1 MAAPSVSHTAPGQ
14 GTLRG
19 WQRRRAG
26 GGRHRRRPAAA
37 RLRSPHGPPP
47 RALVAAASPTPL
59 SPEPPAGGRP
69 GALRSALPPRRGS
82 FGARRRASARGAPGV
97 HPRGAAG
104 GARAGPV
111 GRWLRAGSEDPDGRD
126 DERPRASVGSAGDL
140 KPLPPVGDAGK
151 SVRHVPV
158 VAWRVASSAG
168 GAVGRVRRG
177 GAAVG
182 RRARPT
188 GRLASMPSSEPH
200 RTRTHPTTTTH
211 AVPAGTP
218 IRRFYLRP

>member
-1 MAAPSVSHTAPGQ
+1 MPNAKCQISSIYTLRDRRSIRAPSHKEGGPSLMAAPSVSHTAPGQ

-82 FGARRRASARGAPGV
+82 FGARRRASARRAPGV

-111 GRWLRAGSEDPDGRD
+111 GRWLRAGSEDPDGRN
-126 DERPRASVGSAGDL
+126 DERPRASVG
-140 KPLPPVGDAGK
+140 
-151 SVRHVPV
+151 
-158 VAWRVASSAG
+158 
-168 GAVGRVRRG
+168 
-177 GAAVG
+177 
-182 RRARPT
+182 
-188 GRLASMPSSEPH
+188 
-200 RTRTHPTTTTH
+200 
-211 AVPAGTP
+211 
-218 IRRFYLRP
+218 